1 MIYRILQDLAL
12 ILIATSAILYLN
24 IKSNVTKED
33 TNKEADEIAKLN
45 AEIVQIY
52 KLLSR
57 IFELTK
63 NKSHLPL

>member
-1 MIYRILQDLAL
+1 M
-12 ILIATSAILYLN
+12 
-24 IKSNVTKED
+24 
-33 TNKEADEIAKLN
+33 KLN

-63 NKSHLPL
+63 NIIVFITKKTIYIHWNIEILSLISIALQYMNIAIKRP